1 MQLNSIF
8 FKIALLFS
16 LSSFSTAFF
25 LPSLPNVKLVSNSG
39 SFLLSPKSFPQF
51 DSISNNK
58 KVVLSAFPERDSD
71 QKLTRENE
79 PDEYFKTNLDKKPIK
94 ERLGDPLVL
103 IGIGSIFLP
112 FILVGL
118 LFSSG
123 YLTR

>member
-1 MQLNSIF
+1 MILSRTKIFNS
-8 FKIALLFS
+8 
-16 LSSFSTAFF
+16 
-25 LPSLPNVKLVSNSG
+25 N
-39 SFLLSPKSFPQF
+39 
-51 DSISNNK
+51 SISNNK